1 MESEGIMYKYI
12 IKNTNIFTRDYWNN
26 YLGWTE
32 YRKLATRFTKSEK
45 EKYNL
50 PIGGKWQR
58 I

>member
-1 MESEGIMYKYI
+1 MYKYI

-26 YLGWTE
+26 DLGWTG
-32 YRKLATRFTKSEK
+32 YRKLATRFTKAEK
-45 EKYNL
+45 AEYNL